1 MNVIITGATGMVG
14 GCALKYC
21 LERQDVDHI
30 ISISRKSCGIKHEKL
45 IEIIHEDFSDFT
57 AASKHFKNQ
66 DVCVFCVGVYTGQVS
81 TEEFKKI
88 TFDYTKAFADV
99 LKKES
104 PDAVISFLS
113 GGGADEKEK
122 SKMLF
127 AREKGKAENYL
138 KSLNFGAVHI
148 FRPGYIYPVTQRKE
162 PNFSYKLMRYLYK
175 PFFSKFKTLSVTSEH
190 LAAVMV
196 DSAILNKG
204 KVVFENA
211 DIIDYNIE
219 K

>member
-1 MNVIITGATGMVG
+1 MKNKGLFKTIISLAWPTMLEQLMQTAVQYIDLIMVGALGTVATAAVGATTTVNW
-14 GCALKYC
+14 L
-21 LERQDVDHI
+21 VNS
-30 ISISRKSCGIKHEKL
+30 SISALG
-45 IEIIHEDFSDFT
+45 
-57 AASKHFKNQ
+57 
-66 DVCVFCVGVYTGQVS
+66 VG
-81 TEEFKKI
+81 
-88 TFDYTKAFADV
+88 
-99 LKKES
+99 
-104 PDAVISFLS
+104 FLS
-113 GGGADEKEK
+113 YIAKAIGADEKEK